1 MCFSSFGLK
10 ERSIKPLD
18 KDAIVTTKIATSLAG
33 NGKKNINW
41 LICQIN
47 RLIGH
52 CEPVLVGRFWNENI
66 RLWKVFVEGK
76 LLGRGGGHFQEPSRN
91 MMKLRACLTY
101 DPSRAD
107 NTLSQLWGREIDVEI
122 STWTNPASIHALV
135 DRKFYNAGVS
145 EPSTTHSQ
153 RMLWHINIC
162 ANKNLS
168 SRAFCWPNVFLFHQ
182 Y

>member
-1 MCFSSFGLK
+1 MAKKTSTDSFAK
-10 ERSIKPLD
+10 STD
-18 KDAIVTTKIATSLAG
+18 SLATVNLYWWVDSEMKTYDFG
-33 NGKKNINW
+33 P
-41 LICQIN
+41 L
-47 RLIGH
+47 
-52 CEPVLVGRFWNENI
+52 F
-66 RLWKVFVEGK
+66 EGK

-107 NTLSQLWGREIDVEI
+107 TTLSQLWGREIDVEI
-122 STWTNPASIHALV
+122 STWTNPAWIHALV